1 MLGRMETKES
11 SDEHQDNVHVEKTD
25 REGSPRSSKVMYML
39 GGKNSKEVNSK
50 VMYKLVRLTAKKSS
64 DKQQGNVQV
73 RLTAKKP
80 SDEQQGNVHVG
91 EIQSEGIKR

>member
-39 GGKNSKEVNSK
+39 GGKNS
-50 VMYKLVRLTAKKSS
+50 RG
-64 DKQQGNVQV
+64 KQQGNVQV
-73 RLTAKKP
+73 
-80 SDEQQGNVHVG
+80 S
-91 EIQSEGIKR
+91 